1 MHRDY
6 IGMNLSDM
14 NLIYIGYS
22 FFQHAYM
29 SLQGGH
35 IANLYSEV
43 CKSAEVGAPS
53 FTPAVSFL
61 NGAGKSNVVSQCE
74 QVEGEL
80 IALLNQRRAA
90 LRACLDTILSYS
102 SIVNQVFGHLE
113 PS

>member
-1 MHRDY
+1 
-6 IGMNLSDM
+6 M
-14 NLIYIGYS
+14 NLIDIGYS
-22 FFQHAYM
+22 FFQHAYLN
-29 SLQGGH
+29 LQGGH

-53 FTPAVSFL
+53 FTPAISFL
-61 NGAGKSNVVSQCE
+61 NGKSNVVSQCE

-102 SIVNQVFGHLE
+102 SIVSQVFGHLK
-113 PS
+113 SS